1 LVGKA
6 NKQTASYAMSLCL
19 KNRSKNTKKLKL
31 KKKTKQTTCLAH
43 YSHYFFGL
51 CNEPNNKNAESDAAA
66 AAATH
71 YYWPTR
77 WRIFTDLLLLLLQQM
92 GLSSDFPNFVS
103 NLKT

>member
-1 LVGKA
+1 LFFICFAILG
-6 NKQTASYAMSLCL
+6 L
-19 KNRSKNTKKLKL
+19 KFS
-31 KKKTKQTTCLAH
+31 LAH

-51 CNEPNNKNAESDAAA
+51 CKEPNNKIAESAAAA

-77 WRIFTDLLLLLLQQM
+77 WRIFTDLLLLLQQQQQQQM
-92 GLSSDFPNFVS
+92 GLSCNFPNFVS

>member
-1 LVGKA
+1 LFFICFAILG
-6 NKQTASYAMSLCL
+6 L
-19 KNRSKNTKKLKL
+19 KFS
-31 KKKTKQTTCLAH
+31 LAH

-51 CNEPNNKNAESDAAA
+51 CKEPNNKNAESESGASA

-77 WRIFTDLLLLLLQQM
+77 WRIFTELLQQQQQQQM
-92 GLSSDFPNFVS
+92 GLSCNFPNFVS